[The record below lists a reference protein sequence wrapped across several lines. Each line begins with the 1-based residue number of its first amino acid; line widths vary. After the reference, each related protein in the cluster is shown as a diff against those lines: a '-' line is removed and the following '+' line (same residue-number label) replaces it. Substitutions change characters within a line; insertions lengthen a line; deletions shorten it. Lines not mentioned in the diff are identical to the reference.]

1 MKQELRRMIRQR
13 KAAMPRERLQAMSES
28 VCRQVMLSQPWHEAK
43 VLLLY
48 HSLPD
53 EVDTAL
59 LIREAEAC
67 GKQVLL
73 PVVVGDVLELRRY
86 EGDQSMQLGPFG
98 IKEPTGTVFPP
109 AEYGQITLAIV
120 PGMAFDCEGYRL
132 GRGRGYY
139 DKLLPLLSH
148 AWKMGICWD
157 FQLLE
162 NIPCEP
168 HDVKMDCVIR

>member
-1 MKQELRRMIRQR
+1 MIRQR
-13 KAAMPRERLQAMSES
+13 KAAMTREQLQTMSET
-28 VCRQVMLSQPWHEAK
+28 VCRRVMLSQPWHEAK

-73 PVVVGDVLELRRY
+73 PVVAGDVLELRRY
-86 EGDQSMQLGPFG
+86 EGSQSLQPGSFG
-98 IKEPTGTVFPP
+98 IMEPTGAAFSP
-109 AEYGQITLAIV
+109 ADYGQITLAVV
-120 PGMAFDCEGYRL
+120 PGMAFDGQGHRL

-139 DKLLPLLSH
+139 DRLLPQLIR
-148 AWKMGICWD
+148 AWKIGICWD

-162 NIPCEP
+162 NLPCEP
-168 HDVKMDCVIR
+168 HDVVMDQIVAIS